1 MNEENTYNSILRVKI
16 SKNFIQMSKIV
27 NRRKSGT
34 DITIC
39 LTTMGNISLNKING
53 FAPLF
58 PNADLSKAISV
69 LII

>member
-1 MNEENTYNSILRVKI
+1 MNENIYNSILRVKI
-16 SKNFIQMSKIV
+16 SKNFIQMYKIV

-58 PNADLSKAISV
+58 PNADLSKAILV